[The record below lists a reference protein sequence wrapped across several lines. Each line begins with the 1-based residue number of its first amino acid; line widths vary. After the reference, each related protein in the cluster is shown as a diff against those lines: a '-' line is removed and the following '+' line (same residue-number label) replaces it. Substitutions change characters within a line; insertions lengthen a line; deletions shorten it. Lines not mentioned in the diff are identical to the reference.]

1 MQMQAQSIFA
11 AVIGKGTHKEM
22 DKKRNMDVTQAFVA
36 LTFICFNA

>member
-11 AVIGKGTHKEM
+11 TVIGKSTHKEM
-22 DKKRNMDVTQAFVA
+22 DKKNMDVTQAFVA